1 MRRCPGDATRYKGIS
16 HLMHKDL
23 LLLLEDAGLRVDGRE
38 EPPSLRHVEPL
49 HTPDLEA

>member
-1 MRRCPGDATRYKGIS
+1 
-16 HLMHKDL
+16 MHEYL
-23 LLLLEDAGLRVDGRE
+23 LVLLEGARLRVDGRE

>member
-1 MRRCPGDATRYKGIS
+1 
-16 HLMHKDL
+16 MHEDL